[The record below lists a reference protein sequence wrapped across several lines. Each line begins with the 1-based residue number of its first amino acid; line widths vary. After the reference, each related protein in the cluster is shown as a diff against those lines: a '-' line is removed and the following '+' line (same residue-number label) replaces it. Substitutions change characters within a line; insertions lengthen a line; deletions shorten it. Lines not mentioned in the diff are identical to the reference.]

1 MIDQNELF
9 TDAVEVVPNEHV
21 LYLFT
26 KPKCLALEIIGK
38 TSSGNSIIVF
48 RYYAL
53 HKSEAEQ
60 WLQNFKVLTRPALGP
75 ETTTPGLDIKR
86 NWRRNRRLTSS
97 LD

>member
-1 MIDQNELF
+1 MIDQHEIF

-38 TSSGNSIIVF
+38 TSSGNSIVVF

-60 WLQNFKVLTRPALGP
+60 WLHNFKVLTRPALN
-75 ETTTPGLDIKR
+75 TDTLSTGLDIRR
-86 NWRRNRRLTSS
+86 NWRRTRRLTPS